1 VGVTFRET
9 AFNLAST
16 RYVKNCIGV
25 IWKLMLLQ
33 YLDGL
38 VRTEDE
44 QFDLGA
50 AALER
55 RPSIRKINE
64 LGLFDLV
71 AAMA

>member
-1 VGVTFRET
+1 MIT
-9 AFNLAST
+9 ARNIFL
-16 RYVKNCIGV
+16 I
-25 IWKLMLLQ
+25 
-33 YLDGL
+33 
-38 VRTEDE
+38 
-44 QFDLGA
+44 DLGA